1 MKKFILIGLLFITG
15 FINAQTIQQK
25 LMLYNNSQTN
35 GGDFSFYYQIKGS
48 NMQSATTL
56 GSLCV
61 DLIYDSTAI
70 NFSSG
75 SEWYSSISPE
85 YGYVTNI
92 QSNNSEDGK
101 YKAVRI
107 SAIAQ
112 NVNADG
118 KNTKPGYDLETEYR
132 NIVKVNFIILDR
144 TKTINIL
151 IKSETN
157 QIGLFANKNNNP
169 NTFEILDEK
178 LSNPIMLN
186 DIPLPIHLAE
196 FSGDVTG
203 RNINLKWKTSFEQN
217 NYGFDIER
225 KSENGAFSKV
235 GFIAGN
241 NKNSEYT
248 FCDKKLNNG
257 KYSYRLKQIDNNGN
271 YEYYNLSNELIIGI
285 PQKYNISQNY
295 PNPFNPTTKI
305 DIELPFNS
313 KVTLVVYD
321 LLGRE
326 VKSILNNETKEA
338 GYHTVDL
345 NASMLSS
352 GTYFYKLDAKSVTTG
367 NEFSQIKKMTLIK

>member
-70 NFSSG
+70 NFLSG

-85 YGYVTNI
+85 NGYITNI

-196 FSGDVTG
+196 FRGDVIG

-225 KSENGAFSKV
+225 KSENGAYSKV

-241 NKNSEYT
+241 NINSEYT

-257 KYSYRLKQIDNNGN
+257 KYLYRLKQIDNNGN

-305 DIELPFNS
+305 DVELPFNS

-352 GTYFYKLDAKSVTTG
+352 GTYFYKLDAKSETTG
-367 NEFSQIKKMTLIK
+367 NEFSLVKKMTVIK